1 MNKEKRTVITGMGMV
16 TSLGLDLDTTW
27 QNLLEGRSGVKEI
40 SLFDTVDSETKIA
53 AEVSRELEDVA
64 KKRIPR
70 RDRKR
75 MTRTTRMSIVA
86 AKEAVENSGI
96 DFNSY
101 DRTRIAVIMGV
112 ITTSYNDMERAE
124 SGSHIVVKSMPNAP
138 SAWISMNYGLEG
150 PNFNVSTACAS
161 SAYAI
166 GLGHQMIKSGLADAV
181 IVGGADS
188 HIEAEYIRGFNQIMA
203 MSVNNDD
210 PKSACRPFTKS
221 RDGFVMGEGA
231 GVMVLES
238 EEKAKERNATI
249 YGEVAGYA
257 ITSEATDITAP
268 KENGVGMTKTMVM
281 ALENAGVNYD
291 EIDYINAHGT
301 STFLNDK
308 YETLAIKRCFGE
320 RANSLGISSSKS
332 MHGHTLGAAGA
343 IEGIVTVLS
352 MYNGKA
358 TPTINYNDPDPELD
372 LDYIP
377 NEARDMNIRAAIS
390 NSFGFG
396 GHNASIVYKKY

>member
-64 KKRIPR
+64 KKKIPR

-86 AKEAVENSGI
+86 AKEAIENSGI
-96 DFNSY
+96 DFDSY

-203 MSVNNDD
+203 MSVNNGD

-352 MYNGKA
+352 MYNGKV